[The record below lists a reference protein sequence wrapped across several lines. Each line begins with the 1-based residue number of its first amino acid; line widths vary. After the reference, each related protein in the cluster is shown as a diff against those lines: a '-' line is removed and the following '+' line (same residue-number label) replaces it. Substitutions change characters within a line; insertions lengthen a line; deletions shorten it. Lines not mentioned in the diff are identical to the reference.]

1 MYKHIERMTA
11 SERVSLAEANER
23 LAEFYTIIFW
33 NEDNGKFMW
42 TSFMCDSP
50 YFDSLR
56 EAYNDAVDYINNY
69 GC

>member
-1 MYKHIERMTA
+1 MYKRIKHMTA
-11 SERVSLAEANER
+11 SEKVSLAEANER
-23 LAEFYTIIFW
+23 LAKFYTSIFW
-33 NEDNGKFMW
+33 NEDSGKFMW
-42 TSFMCDSP
+42 TSFMCDSH